1 MAKPLKYQPHAGKLK
16 PINSI
21 FDQLQQQLKQQQS
34 SSQINQTQLITNN
47 NNNNRRNSIIAK
59 SNDLMHE
66 KTRLRSE

>member
-34 SSQINQTQLITNN
+34 SSQINQTQLITNI
-47 NNNNRRNSIIAK
+47 NNNRRNSIIAK